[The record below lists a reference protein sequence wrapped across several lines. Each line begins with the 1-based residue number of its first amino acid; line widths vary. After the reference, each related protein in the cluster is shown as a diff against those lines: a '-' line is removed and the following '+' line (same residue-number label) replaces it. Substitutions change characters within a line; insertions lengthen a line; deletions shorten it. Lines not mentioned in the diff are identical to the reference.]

1 MTVAARRGAREQ
13 APQVPSGRIVLQPPP
28 EITPSDGASG
38 LLLQA
43 VPMVG
48 SLGTI
53 GFVAMSQ
60 SGPRAWFTAG
70 MFLLASV
77 GFVLASGVR
86 QRQQHTAGVARGPSR
101 VPRLPRRGAR
111 HHPGR
116 RRAPARGGPVGLPRP
131 RGAADHRGRGHP
143 GVGAHRVRRRLPP
156 GADGRHVPAAVP
168 HPRAARDPAAGPARP
183 GGGLGAAPP
192 ALDPPGPA
200 RAAGIRRAAG
210 LGARRGRPATPTR
223 PARSRARSC
232 CRPRCSTRP
241 RTSSW
246 PRSCPASRARS
257 GSGSSGCR
265 TH

>member
-86 QRQQHTAGVARGPSR
+86 QRQQHTAGV
-101 VPRLPRRGAR
+101 L
-111 HHPGR
+111 
-116 RRAPARGGPVGLPRP
+116 
-131 RGAADHRGRGHP
+131 
-143 GVGAHRVRRRLPP
+143 
-156 GADGRHVPAAVP
+156 
-168 HPRAARDPAAGPARP
+168 AARREYLAYLAEVRGTIRDAAGRQRE
-183 GGGLGAAPP
+183 AA
-192 ALDPPGPA
+192 LWD
-200 RAAGIRRAAG
+200 
-210 LGARRGRPATPTR
+210 
-223 PARSRARSC
+223 
-232 CRPRCSTRP
+232 
-241 RTSSW
+241 
-246 PRSCPASRARS
+246 
-257 GSGSSGCR
+257 
-265 TH
+265 